1 MESLVKNQ
9 NNMKDALLEYWIEA
23 LDYALDD
30 AGVFDVVDK
39 TQRERIAKSLITSA
53 ENVSMAMGYDAI
65 PSRKTYYEEDVAG
78 MKREFARQIKDLE
91 AANNAFRKNI
101 GERCG
106 VESHRVVAQDGYV
119 EISRT

>member
-1 MESLVKNQ
+1 
-9 NNMKDALLEYWIEA
+9 MKDALLEYWIEA
-23 LDYALDD
+23 LDYALDN

-65 PSRKTYYEEDVAG
+65 PSAKTYYEEDVSN
-78 MKREFARQIKDLE
+78 MKRNYERQIKDLE
-91 AANNAFRKNI
+91 ESNNAFRKNI
-101 GERCG
+101 GQRCG
-106 VESHRVVAQDGYV
+106 VESHRVFAKDDYV

>member
-1 MESLVKNQ
+1 
-9 NNMKDALLEYWIEA
+9 MKDALLEYWIES

-53 ENVSMAMGYDAI
+53 ENVSLAMGYDVI
-65 PSRKTYYEEDVAG
+65 PTRKTYYEEDVAG
-78 MKREFARQIKDLE
+78 MKRNYERQIKQLE
-91 AANNAFRKNI
+91 EANDAFRKNI
-101 GERCG
+101 GQRCG
-106 VESHRVVAQDGYV
+106 VESHRVVSKDGYV